1 MAVHYIRPNLAAE
14 LRDPFDCDEQVVKTL
29 VTVGAFVA
37 LADGRLDAI
46 ERDEAVGYI
55 DRQQLA
61 PTISRRRV
69 ADFFDAQAHQL
80 EGRDFGDLIVEA
92 LRPVAA
98 LSLAFDVVRIA
109 ELVAAADQHVD
120 PNEAQVIRLIRLIAV
135 TSPEPKVLNLPRSW
149 GTPNPSTGGEG

>member
-1 MAVHYIRPNLAAE
+1 VAVHYTRPNPAAE

-61 PTISRRRV
+61 PTISRRRI
-69 ADFFDAQAHQL
+69 ADFFDAQAHHL

-135 TSPEPKVLNLPRSW
+135 TSPEAKAV
-149 GTPNPSTGGEG
+149 NPSRSSGTSIHQQEREG